1 MNAGEGVEKREP
13 FCTVGRVKWC
23 SHCGNYG
30 SSSKKLKIELLN
42 DPAVPLL
49 CIYTDKTIIRK
60 DTCTSV
66 FVAALFGLTTT
77 WKQPKCPLTDE

>member
-1 MNAGEGVEKREP
+1 MMNAGEGVEKREP

-42 DPAVPLL
+42 DPAIPLPG
-49 CIYTDKTIIRK
+49 IYLDKIITQK
-60 DTCTSV
+60 DTCIPV
-66 FVAALFGLTTT
+66 FIAALFAIA
-77 WKQPKCPLTDE
+77 KI